1 MMCGSSF
8 FKVDDVRLHGIL
20 VLLLA
25 IFIGVII
32 FMVFAL
38 DRPFRGDLG
47 LGSEPQQ
54 LVYEHLMMAAP

>member
-1 MMCGSSF
+1 MTCGCSLF
-8 FKVDDVRLHGIL
+8 TVDDVRLHGIL

-47 LGSEPQQ
+47 GGLNRNNWF
-54 LVYEHLMMAAP
+54 MNT